1 MNRAS
6 VFVRFVALLIDLLI
20 VMFFS
25 CMLFV
30 AALAGYRTG
39 SGQLTFLG
47 LSGILLLCP
56 VFSLLV
62 FLFYFTYLTMEQ
74 GMTIGKSILGIRVVR
89 WNREDVRGL
98 GFFRSLVR
106 AAAYVLS
113 ASVCFMGFFAAIF
126 LKGVTLHDIIAGTQV
141 VTVCEGGDHEN

>member
-1 MNRAS
+1 M
-6 VFVRFVALLIDLLI
+6 RFVAFLVDLLI
-20 VMFFS
+20 VTFFS

-30 AALAGYRTG
+30 AALAGYRAG

-74 GMTIGKSILGIRVVR
+74 GMTIGKKMVGIRVIR
-89 WNREDVRGL
+89 RNPEDVRTEL
-98 GFFRSLVR
+98 GFLRSFVR

-113 ASVCFMGFFAAIF
+113 ASICFMGFFMSIVFKGAA
-126 LKGVTLHDIIAGTQV
+126 LHDLIAGTRV
-141 VTVCEGGDHEN
+141 VNVCEGGDDEN